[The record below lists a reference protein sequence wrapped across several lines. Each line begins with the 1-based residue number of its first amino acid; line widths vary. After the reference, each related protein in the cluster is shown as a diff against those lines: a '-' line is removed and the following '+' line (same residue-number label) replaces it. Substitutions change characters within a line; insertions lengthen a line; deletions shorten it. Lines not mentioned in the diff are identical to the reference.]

1 MGVVAGI
8 LGLGRECR
16 HRELTPVSGGVA
28 APQFGSEMAEIQ
40 RGIDDAVGIGQHG
53 RNWIAEK
60 LYVDNV
66 PHAVMAREFEQTFV
80 GPDMEPLRHLSSH
93 YPPDSA

>member
-1 MGVVAGI
+1 MTFVMTLMAAPAQLGWQIPLGQHI
-8 LGLGRECR
+8 LKLSASPDDPSCKKAGLGYT
-16 HRELTPVSGGVA
+16 L
-28 APQFGSEMAEIQ
+28 
-40 RGIDDAVGIGQHG
+40 GIGQHG